1 MTAMLGL
8 RKAFVLEKTEL
19 KPTPGDRSMMVTK
32 RYLRCAWDDL
42 KKGDVVVIVESDGT
56 LLEDGIEH
64 HLIEDV
70 WIDPDIGFHVIKT
83 LDPCRAIHKEKSHGK
98 GADEA
103 AEGVLPGPVEAGLQP
118 GSGNNDRDYG
128 GALQRV
134 LAQAGGKSST
144 GGVEGDGI

>member
-1 MTAMLGL
+1 MMGI
-8 RKAFVLEKTEL
+8 RKAYVLDKAEV
-19 KPTPGDRSMMVTK
+19 KPAPGGYCQMVTK
-32 RYLRCAWDDL
+32 RYMSRAWKDLR
-42 KKGDVVVIVESDGT
+42 KGDVVVIVEPDGT
-56 LLEDGIEH
+56 FVDEGAEH

-70 WIDPDIGFHVIKT
+70 WIDPDIGLHVIKT
-83 LDPCRAIHKEKSHGK
+83 LDPCRVVHQEKSHGK

-118 GSGNNDRDYG
+118 GPGNNDRDYG